1 MKKTILS
8 LLIACMAMVSQA
20 QEYLYFDSHWY
31 RDTVIS
37 VSDIDSITY
46 GELSHQDKLPA
57 LIASDPNLSLFN
69 EALQLTHM
77 DDSLVAYINY
87 DWYIEPG
94 KSTWWGRNPKLT
106 LSYYK
111 FTAFVEPNE
120 VYARYGIHT
129 IDDLKAYAAKV
140 YDEAYPEDAT
150 ITDPTDRRNSLNRFV
165 SYHFI
170 DRYAT
175 TANLAAVNTEV
186 YERYD
191 REAVDIASWY
201 ETLMPHSILRCSAPL
216 LTEGEE
222 QLYINRRGIQDHA
235 DERGVFV
242 KGARITHSAST
253 KNGVYHYID
262 DIITYDKA
270 TQDVALNQQI
280 ILGTATLTPE
290 LMNGEPQKK
299 AFSGTNIYYKITSEV
314 EMEDMRF
321 SGLYWIGYCYAPGFW
336 GLDNDELF
344 IDNSGVEV
352 TMSFDIPAV
361 PAGEYEVCLGCVIT
375 YGGEERK
382 IHFTFND
389 EVCGDSL
396 LITFPTNF
404 GWQSDAELG
413 SEQAIAENDSLL
425 YTLRWRKGLDYFYPD
440 DEGRYKEYR
449 MRDLQY
455 TGRYVVTRFTSDGK
469 SGNRL
474 NLTMNS
480 AWSGEQFGIDFIELC
495 PTEIYENK

>member
-1 MKKTILS
+1 MKKAILS
-8 LLIACMAMVSQA
+8 LLIVYIAMAGHA
-20 QEYLYFDSHWY
+20 QEHMHISSLWY
-31 RDTVIS
+31 GYNAIPIS
-37 VSDIDSITY
+37 EIDSITY

-69 EALQLTHM
+69 EALLLTHM
-77 DDSLVAYINY
+77 ADSLVAYINY

-94 KSTWWGRNPKLT
+94 KTTWWGRNPMLT

-120 VYARYGIHT
+120 VYARYGIYT
-129 IDDLKAYAAKV
+129 IDDLKAYAARI
-140 YDEAYPEDAT
+140 YDEVYPEDAA

-175 TANLAAVNTEV
+175 TDKLVAVNTEV
-186 YERYD
+186 YRYYD

-201 ETLMPHSILRCSAPL
+201 ETLMPQSILRCSAPL
-216 LTEGEE
+216 LTEDQE

-253 KNGVYHYID
+253 ANGVYHYID
-262 DIITYDKA
+262 DIIVYDKA

-280 ILGTATLTPE
+280 ILTTTTLTPE
-290 LMNGEPQKK
+290 LMNGVPQKG
-299 AFSGTNIYYKITSEV
+299 AFNENGIFYKITSEM
-314 EMEDMRF
+314 EMEDIRF
-321 SGLYWIGYCYAPGFW
+321 SGLEEIWYSYAPGFW
-336 GLDNDELF
+336 SLDNDELV
-344 IDNSGVEV
+344 IEHGGGEM
-352 TMSFDIPAV
+352 TISFDIPAV
-361 PAGEYEVCLGCVIT
+361 PAGEYEVCMGSMVT
-375 YGGEERK
+375 SRREEDK
-382 IHFTFND
+382 IHFTFNG
-389 EVCGDSL
+389 EACGDSL
-396 LITFPTNF
+396 LITYPIDL

-425 YTLRWRKGLDYFYPD
+425 YTLRWRKGLSYYYSD
-440 DEGRYKEYR
+440 DGKYR

-455 TGRYVVTRFTSDGK
+455 AIRYVVTRFTSDGK

-474 NLTMNS
+474 DVTMHSNS
-480 AWSGEQFGIDFIELC
+480 GFQFGIDFIELC
-495 PTEIYENK
+495 PTEIYEKK

>member
-1 MKKTILS
+1 MKKAILS

-87 DWYIEPG
+87 DWYIEP
-94 KSTWWGRNPKLT
+94 KETTWWGKSPMLT
-106 LSYYK
+106 FTYYK
-111 FTAFVEPNE
+111 YTAFVEPNE

-140 YDEAYPEDAT
+140 YDEVYPKDAA

-165 SYHFI
+165 SYHII

-262 DIITYDKA
+262 DIIAYDKA
-270 TQDVALNQQI
+270 TQEIALNQQI

-290 LMNGEPQKK
+290 LMNGQPQEE
-299 AFSGTNIYYKITSEV
+299 AFSGTDIYYMITSEV

-321 SGLYWIGYCYAPGFW
+321 SGLYLI
-336 GLDNDELF
+336 
-344 IDNSGVEV
+344 S
-352 TMSFDIPAV
+352 
-361 PAGEYEVCLGCVIT
+361 
-375 YGGEERK
+375 YGK
-382 IHFTFND
+382 
-389 EVCGDSL
+389 
-396 LITFPTNF
+396 P
-404 GWQSDAELG
+404 
-413 SEQAIAENDSLL
+413 
-425 YTLRWRKGLDYFYPD
+425 
-440 DEGRYKEYR
+440 
-449 MRDLQY
+449 
-455 TGRYVVTRFTSDGK
+455 
-469 SGNRL
+469 
-474 NLTMNS
+474 
-480 AWSGEQFGIDFIELC
+480 
-495 PTEIYENK
+495 

>member
-8 LLIACMAMVSQA
+8 LLIACMATAGHA
-20 QEYLYFDSHWY
+20 QDHMHISSLWY
-31 RDTVIS
+31 GYNGIPIS
-37 VSDIDSITY
+37 EIDSITY

-69 EALQLTHM
+69 EALLLTHM

-94 KSTWWGRNPKLT
+94 KPTWWGRNPVLT

-140 YDEAYPEDAT
+140 YDEVYPEDAA

-175 TANLAAVNTEV
+175 TANLVALNTEV
-186 YERYD
+186 YRNYD

-222 QLYINRRGIQDHA
+222 QLYINRRGIQDRA

-262 DIITYDKA
+262 DIIAYDKA

-280 ILGTATLTPE
+280 ILTTTTLTPE
-290 LMNGEPQKK
+290 LMNGEPQKE
-299 AFSGTNIYYKITSEV
+299 AFDGNTISYKITPEM
-314 EMEDMRF
+314 EMEDIRF
-321 SGLYWIGYCYAPGFW
+321 SGLEEIWYSYAPGFW
-336 GLDNDELF
+336 SLDNDELV
-344 IDNSGVEV
+344 IEHRGGEV
-352 TMSFDIPAV
+352 AISFDIPAV
-361 PAGEYEVCLGCVIT
+361 PAGEYELCLGCVIT
-375 YGGEERK
+375 FGGGDRK
-382 IHFTFND
+382 IHFTFNG
-389 EVCGDSL
+389 EACGDSL
-396 LITFPTNF
+396 LITQPMDL
-404 GWQSDAELG
+404 GWKNDAELG

-425 YTLRWRKGLDYFYPD
+425 YTFRWRKGLDYFYPD
-440 DEGRYKEYR
+440 DEEKYKEYR
-449 MRDLQY
+449 MRDLQC

-474 NLTMNS
+474 DVTMHSNS
-480 AWSGEQFGIDFIELC
+480 GFQFGIDFIELC
-495 PTEIYENK
+495 PTEIYEKK